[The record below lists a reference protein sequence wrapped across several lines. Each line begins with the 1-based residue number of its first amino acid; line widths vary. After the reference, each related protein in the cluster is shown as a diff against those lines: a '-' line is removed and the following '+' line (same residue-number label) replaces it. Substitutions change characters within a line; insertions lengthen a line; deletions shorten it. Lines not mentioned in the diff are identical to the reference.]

1 MKIGPRK
8 KISALILNTWE
19 IFMQG
24 RMHQWSLILNHW
36 DERIISLCY
45 LILLQAEKF
54 NYLILVKFSLRF
66 NWKIHIT
73 DKTSNYFRSFTHYD
87 ILFY

>member
-1 MKIGPRK
+1 
-8 KISALILNTWE
+8 
-19 IFMQG
+19 MQG
-24 RMHQWSLILNHW
+24 QMHQRSLILNHW

-66 NWKIHIT
+66 N
-73 DKTSNYFRSFTHYD
+73 
-87 ILFY
+87 